1 MLRLGFPVRD
11 PERPDD
17 LWTLAR
23 CEVEVPAALARR
35 SVPSLHVGA
44 PVLAWGQV
52 SDREA
57 TGDGSQWGVV
67 VAAAVHA
74 GALAEPMPRL
84 LLAGGR

>member
-11 PERPDD
+11 PERPED

-23 CEVEVPAALARR
+23 CEVEVPAVLARR
-35 SVPSLHVGA
+35 SVSSLHVGV
-44 PVLAWGQV
+44 PVLAWGQL

-67 VAAAVHA
+67 VATAVNS
-74 GALAEPMPRL
+74 GAPVEPFPRL
-84 LLAGGR
+84 FVVGER

>member
-11 PERPDD
+11 PERPED

-35 SVPSLHVGA
+35 SVSSLQVGG
-44 PVLAWGQV
+44 PVLAWGQL

-74 GALAEPMPRL
+74 GAPDESFPRL
-84 LLAGGR
+84 FVVGER